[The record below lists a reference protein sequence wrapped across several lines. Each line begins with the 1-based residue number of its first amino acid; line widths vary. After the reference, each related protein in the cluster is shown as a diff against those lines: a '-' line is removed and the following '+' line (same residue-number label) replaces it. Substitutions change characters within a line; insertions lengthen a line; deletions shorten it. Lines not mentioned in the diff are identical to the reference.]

1 MHPLAQMLIQEYLA
15 ALRPGGGLD
24 ETDFNASLFRPVKK
38 TTVPARWRSTLTPR
52 PSTEISLSITAA

>member
-1 MHPLAQMLIQEYLA
+1 MRPLAQMLIQEYLA

-38 TTVPARWRSTLTPR
+38 QQYRHAGEAL
-52 PSTEISLSITAA
+52 